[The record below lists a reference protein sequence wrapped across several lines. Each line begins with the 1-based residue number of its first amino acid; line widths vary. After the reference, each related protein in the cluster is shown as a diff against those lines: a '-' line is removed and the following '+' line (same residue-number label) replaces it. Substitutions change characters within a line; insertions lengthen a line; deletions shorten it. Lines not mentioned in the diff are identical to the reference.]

1 MRRRTLALAVTVL
14 VLPCAA
20 AVALAQ
26 DENAGPSARSLPS
39 GRVLRPQGQVVPL
52 GSFPVGGAV
61 TPDGRFAWS
70 ISILRRTH
78 ELRIVSVE
86 RRSVVQTLRLP
97 DATGGI
103 VMDPR
108 RRRAYLAFSDGIRAY
123 AWNRASGRAKH
134 ASTYSLPRPPGHPG
148 DTSRRPAFAG
158 RPAITPDGRTL
169 LVPLSLADTAVIL
182 DTRTRRTAYVGVGS
196 HPYGAAILRSGRV
209 GLVSNEGSGTVTA
222 INLRRGTRI
231 ANIQVG
237 ANRSHPLG
245 LALDPRAD
253 RAYVPIAHA
262 DQVVVIDTRRLR
274 VERALSVGR
283 PEGLGTMP
291 VDVAT
296 SRDGTYLLA
305 AEAGADEM
313 AVFRLP
319 RPGRRPT
326 PGAFRLLGRIPVAD
340 YPVSVAS
347 APVPRLGC
355 RGGPRPPRPKPTGR
369 GGRPVRTPKLPPATT
384 QRCERIVWIATKGFG
399 STPNPQGPTPYRVDS
414 ANGDQ
419 APSQIVTGVAGVLA
433 FPSDR
438 RIRALTAIASSQV
451 RPSNPQSPPAGTPLR
466 GGGPIRH
473 VFFIVREN
481 RTYDQVLGD
490 VPRGNGDPQ
499 LTLFGAQVTPN
510 VHALVQR
517 FPLLDAVRA
526 NSETSI
532 DGHLWTTAARV
543 SDFVQRNW
551 IQTYDP
557 NGRPSEVF
565 NSIRWPANGF
575 LFDQAD
581 RQSISYFNYGESIA
595 GTVEVVPDPD
605 LGAAD
610 AAQRANRAQHSDLG
624 PPAGCFP
631 ASLYVDRSTGR
642 RVWDSSAVAG
652 VLQVP
657 SGGAARR
664 QRRAGVQ
671 LHDPPRGPHPGDHAG
686 LPHAASARR
695 AERLR
700 PGSDRRRDL
709 PFPDLARDGDLRRGG
724 RLPER
729 GRPRRRP
736 PHSDARDLPLR
747 EVRRRRAQALRP
759 RVGHP
764 LDGAHPGH
772 AAAGPDGRA
781 GHADVRRV
789 LRRSRQLGAVRCARA
804 ELGPAR
810 DQSSGRRARPPARP
824 ARAARGG
831 RDPAAS
837 ARRRALA
844 LRPRPALDAT
854 PAGTE
859 REPGR
864 IACSRLHGAVRVG
877 QR

>member
-355 RGGPRPPRPKPTGR
+355 PGGPRPPRPKPTGR

-652 VLQVP
+652 APSNVISRSECFKSHLAAQLAANAVP
-657 SGGAARR
+657 A
-664 QRRAGVQ
+664 
-671 LHDPPRGPHPGDHAG
+671 
-686 LPHAASARR
+686 
-695 AERLR
+695 
-700 PGSDRRRDL
+700 
-709 PFPDLARDGDLRRGG
+709 FNYMT
-724 RLPER
+724 LPEDHTQGITPGFLTPR
-729 GRPRRRP
+729 ALVAQNDYGLGQIVDAISHSPIWPETAIFVVEDDSQNGADHVDAHRIPTLVISPYAKSGAVVHRRYDLVSAIRSMELILGMRPLGLM
-736 PHSDARDLPLR
+736 DALATPMYD
-747 EVRRRRAQALRP
+747 AFS
-759 RVGHP
+759 
-764 LDGAHPGH
+764 
-772 AAAGPDGRA
+772 AGPDNLA
-781 GHADVRRV
+781 PFD
-789 LRRSRQLGAVRCARA
+789 ARA
-804 ELGPAR
+804 PSWDLLETN
-810 DQSSGRRARPPARP
+810 PPAG
-824 ARAARGG
+824 AL
-831 RDPAAS
+831 
-837 ARRRALA
+837 ARRRARREPLEEDA
-844 LRPRPALDAT
+844 IPQHQLDAELWRSVHGPRST
-854 PAGTE
+854 PPP
-859 REPGR
+859 PGPN
-864 IACSRLHGAVRVG
+864 ASPGE
-877 QR
+877 